1 MQVAD
6 KKVVALTYTLRE
18 SNEKGEILQQVDKDR
33 PFVYL
38 FGMGGLLPSFKAQL
52 EGLKAGEK
60 FSFTLPQEEA
70 YGAPTMENVLDLDK
84 KIFEIEGKIDESIVR
99 VGEMVPMEDENG
111 NPLTGTIVEIGDDK
125 VKVDFNHPLAGMDLH
140 FSGEVL
146 DVREPT
152 KEELEHGHVH
162 GPGGV
167 EH

>member
-6 KKVVALTYTLRE
+6 EKVVALTYILRE
-18 SNEKGEILQQVDKDR
+18 GDENGEILQEVDKER

-38 FGMGGLLPSFKAQL
+38 FGMGGLLPAFKKNL

-60 FSFTLPQEEA
+60 FSFTLPQDEA

-84 KIFEIEGKIDESIVR
+84 KIFEVDGKIDEGIVR
-99 VGEMVPMEDENG
+99 VGEFVPMEDDQG
-111 NPLTGTIVEIGDDK
+111 NPLTGKIVEVGDAI

-140 FSGEVL
+140 FTGEVI
-146 DVREPT
+146 DVREAT